1 MKRSDNELG
10 RELTAAELVPG
21 TVIVLGRIDRARMVT
36 AWVQVLG
43 VDYVTFGMGEVR
55 TIFIARRLP
64 DDTLVDD
71 TGKHILVFEYLG
83 EV

>member
-1 MKRSDNELG
+1 MADNELG
-10 RELTAAELVPG
+10 RELTAAELVPR

-36 AWVQVLG
+36 AWVQVVG
-43 VDYVTFGMGEVR
+43 VDYVTFLMAAVR
-55 TIFIARRLP
+55 TTFITRRLP

-71 TGKHILVFEYLG
+71 SGKRILVFEYLG